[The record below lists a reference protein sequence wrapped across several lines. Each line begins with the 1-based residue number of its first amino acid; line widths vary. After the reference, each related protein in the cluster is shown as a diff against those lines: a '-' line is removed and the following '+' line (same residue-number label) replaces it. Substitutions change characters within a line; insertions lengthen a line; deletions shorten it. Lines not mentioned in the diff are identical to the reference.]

1 MNQKILALD
10 FGTARIGVA
19 VSYGSLAE
27 PLLILEKNEQVF
39 SEIQKLITEH
49 NVEMVLVGISESKT
63 MERTIEFV
71 AQMKQKILVAV
82 ELTDETLSTQSA
94 RQKLQAQGKTRYEA
108 QTARV
113 DHLAAANFLQ
123 EWLDT
128 RQV

>member
-1 MNQKILALD
+1 VNQKILALD

-27 PLLILEKNEQVF
+27 PLLILENNEQIF

-71 AQMKQKILVAV
+71 AQLKQKISIAV

>member
-27 PLLILEKNEQVF
+27 PLLILENNEQVF

>member
-27 PLLILEKNEQVF
+27 PLLILENNEQIF

-71 AQMKQKILVAV
+71 AQLKQKISIAV